1 MPRRRGLELFLIGLL
16 FLCEWVFTL
25 TEPASWPGRCT
36 SGGEVRWESRET
48 VAGSTCRL
56 GAGLIVLQVSE
67 VPLRERWQR
76 RDALIVSNTAVLVE
90 NRKLLFKQ
98 MASLSIHNQ
107 AFNEIKRSRQ
117 GCRCVSPDH
126 FGRHQLN
133 CISIFVKSVP
143 RCPPC
148 PLFYPPSFF
157 IFFFFCLSRLSGL
170 GS

>member
-1 MPRRRGLELFLIGLL
+1 MGEQGNCSWEQMPH
-16 FLCEWVFTL
+16 
-25 TEPASWPGRCT
+25 
-36 SGGEVRWESRET
+36 GGGT
-48 VAGSTCRL
+48 
-56 GAGLIVLQVSE
+56 IVLQVSE
-67 VPLRERWQR
+67 VPLRGRWQL

-117 GCRCVSPDH
+117 GCRYVSPDH

-148 PLFYPPSFF
+148 PLFYLPSFF
-157 IFFFFCLSRLSGL
+157 ILFFFVSPAFLVWDHDQMDISFKAPSAIFSIGNGNGKAL

>member
-1 MPRRRGLELFLIGLL
+1 MGEQGNCSWEQMPH
-16 FLCEWVFTL
+16 
-25 TEPASWPGRCT
+25 
-36 SGGEVRWESRET
+36 GGGT
-48 VAGSTCRL
+48 
-56 GAGLIVLQVSE
+56 IVLQVSE
-67 VPLRERWQR
+67 VPLRGRWQL

-117 GCRCVSPDH
+117 GCRYVSPDH

-148 PLFYPPSFF
+148 PLFYLPSFF
-157 IFFFFCLSRLSGL
+157 ILFFLSLL
-170 GS
+170 PF